1 MIRSAASNG
10 NGKRE
15 LQRLKKGQWR
25 ERAHV
30 RLYVDSRMI
39 IIIIIRVS
47 LGGHLTNGKG

>member
-30 RLYVDSRMI
+30 RLYVDCRM
-39 IIIIIRVS
+39 IIIIRVS